1 MMTLIKRISFLLL
14 GAILLT
20 LVLATVLEKI
30 CGTDFVSEYIYGTV
44 PFVALWIVFAVF
56 AAIYLWMR
64 KVWRHVAAM
73 MLHFSF
79 LLILAGAFITWMY
92 GEQGLLHVRKGSDAS
107 MFTDHDGVPKDL
119 PFHVRLDSFRVVYYA
134 GTRAPMDYVS
144 TVTLSGRDGNSL
156 ARGEVAMNRIFP
168 YRGYRFYQ
176 SGYDPDGD
184 GVTLA
189 VSRDPC
195 GIAVTCSGYAL
206 LLLSVIGFFTD
217 RRSRFRRLLKHPLLK
232 RDATV
237 CLLLFC
243 LHPAVQASGTH
254 AGMPPEAPVSMHGK
268 PVPPPNVL
276 PRDVA
281 ARFGDLYVLY
291 NDRICPLQ
299 TLAKDFTLKLY
310 GRSSYRGLTPEQ
322 VFTGWIFYYSS
333 WKEQPVIRIKSKT
346 ARQLLGIRG
355 PYASLDD
362 FYSQYSE
369 YKLEES
375 IQNRHR
381 GVHVK
386 DGKGIAEADE
396 KYNLPL
402 ILYSGKLLKLYPH
415 YSGEHLYWYSQ
426 GDNLPEDLADD
437 EWFFVKKSFDYM
449 HETVIKKDYGEL
461 SGMLVKLRA
470 YQEKKAGEAL
480 PSGHRFRA
488 EKIYNSLSYMK
499 FFAML
504 CTLAGLLSFLYCC
517 NRLIRHKKAGTWMKA
532 GLNVPVLLVFLY
544 LTLMIGLR
552 WYAGNHVPL
561 SNGFETMQFMA
572 WCAVLLSF
580 LLQGRFFMSLPFG
593 LLLCGLTLLV
603 AMLGESNPR
612 ITQLTPVLYSPLL
625 SLHVAV
631 IMVSYSLF
639 AFIMLNGL
647 TAVILSLMKKD
658 HSVPVERL
666 YIVSRIL
673 LYPAVFLLA
682 AGIFVGA
689 VWANISWGR
698 YWGWDPKE
706 VWALVTMLVYSLALH
721 PASLPRFRRPMFFH
735 VFAVIAFF
743 SVLITY
749 FGVNFIL
756 GGMHSYF
763 NS

>member
-1 MMTLIKRISFLLL
+1 MKIIKRISFALL
-14 GAILLT
+14 GVILLA
-20 LVLATVLEKI
+20 LVAATVLEKI
-30 CGTDFVSEYIYGTV
+30 YGTGYIYGTV
-44 PFVALWIVFAVF
+44 PFVLLWMTFALF
-56 AAIYLWMR
+56 AAVYLWMR
-64 KVWRHVAAM
+64 KVRKHFGTAL
-73 MLHFSF
+73 LHFSF

-92 GEQGLLHVRKGSDAS
+92 GEQGLLHVRKGSDTS
-107 MFTDHDGVPKDL
+107 MFTDHEGVPKVL
-119 PFHVRLDSFRVVYYA
+119 PFHVRLDDFRVVYYT
-134 GTRAPMDYVS
+134 GTRAPMDFVS
-144 TVTLSGRDGNSL
+144 TVTLSGVNGDSL

-176 SGYDPDGD
+176 SGYDADGE

-189 VSRDPC
+189 VSHDPY
-195 GIAVTCSGYAL
+195 GIAVTYTGYIL
-206 LLLSVIGFFTD
+206 LLLSFAGFFFS

-232 RDATV
+232 RNTTV

-243 LHPAVQASGTH
+243 LHAIPAAGTQA
-254 AGMPPEAPVSMHGK
+254 AAQKEKPVSA
-268 PVPPPNVL
+268 PNVL

-281 ARFGDLYVLY
+281 AQFGDLYVLY

-310 GRSSYRGLTPEQ
+310 GRSSCKGLTPEQ

-333 WKEQPVIRIKSKT
+333 WKEQPVFRIKSKT
-346 ARQLLGIRG
+346 ARQLLGIHG
-355 PYASLDD
+355 QYASLDD
-362 FYSQYSE
+362 FYSPYNE
-369 YKLEES
+369 YKLEQPLQKIHLGEK
-375 IQNRHR
+375 
-381 GVHVK
+381 VK

-402 ILYSGKLLKLYPH
+402 ILYSGKLLKIYPH
-415 YSGEHLYWYSQ
+415 AVGEHLHWYAQ
-426 GDNLPEDLADD
+426 GDDLAEDLADD

-449 HETVIKKDYGEL
+449 HEMVVKKDYEGL
-461 SGMLVKLRA
+461 SEMLVKLKA
-470 YQEKKAGEAL
+470 YQQKKAGGAL
-480 PSGHRFRA
+480 PSAHRFRA
-488 EKIYNSLSYMK
+488 EKIYNSLHYTK

-504 CTLAGLLSFLYCC
+504 CMLTGLLSFLYYC
-517 NRLIRHKKAGTWMKA
+517 NRPVRHKKAGA
-532 GLNVPVLLVFLY
+532 GLNVLLVSVFLY
-544 LTLMIGLR
+544 LTLVIGLR
-552 WYAGNHVPL
+552 WYVGNHVPL

-580 LLQGRFFMSLPFG
+580 LLQGRFYLSLPSG

-612 ITQLTPVLYSPLL
+612 ITQLMPVLYSPLL
-625 SLHVAV
+625 SIHVAV

-647 TAVILSLMKKD
+647 AAMILSLMKND
-658 HSVPVERL
+658 SAVQIERL
-666 YIVSRIL
+666 HAVSQII

-682 AGIFVGA
+682 TGIFVGA

-721 PASLPRFRRPMFFH
+721 PDSLPLFRRPMFFH
-735 VFAVIAFF
+735 VFAVVAFF

-756 GGMHSYF
+756 GGMHSYA
-763 NS
+763 